1 MMYGLLGMAV
11 VIAILGV
18 VNTLA
23 MSVFERTRE
32 IGMLRAIGL
41 DRSGIRQMVRLESVV
56 ISLFGAVLGIGTGI
70 FLAWAGGG
78 LTRTS
83 MQEYETV
90 LPWERLGTFLVLA
103 LMIGVLAAIWP
114 ARRAA
119 RLNMLQSIQPS

>member
-11 VIAILGV
+11 IIAILGV

-41 DRSGIRQMVRLESVV
+41 DRTGIKQMVRLESVV

-70 FLAWAGGG
+70 FLAWAGGS
-78 LTRTS
+78 LMTTS
-83 MQEYETV
+83 MPLYETV
-90 LPWERLGTFLVLA
+90 LPWGSLGVFLVLA
-103 LMIGVLAAIWP
+103 LVIGVLAAIWP

-119 RLNMLQSIQPS
+119 RLNMLHAIQSA